1 LLPPDA
7 GQRQLLLTGYLSLGF
22 LSLSQTITG
31 NIQLNNDAVM
41 HQAVNGRRSGHRVF
55 KNNLPLGKVFN

>member
-7 GQRQLLLTGYLSLGF
+7 GQRQLLLTGYLSLGL

-41 HQAVNGRRSGHRVF
+41 HQAVNGRRGGHRVF